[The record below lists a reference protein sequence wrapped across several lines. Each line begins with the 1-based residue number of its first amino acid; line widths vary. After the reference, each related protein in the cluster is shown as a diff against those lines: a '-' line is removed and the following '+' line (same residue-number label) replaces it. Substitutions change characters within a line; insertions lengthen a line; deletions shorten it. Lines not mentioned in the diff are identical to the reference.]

1 MRHKHV
7 DSTKATRKI
16 AAALVGTALAA
27 GLASCAK
34 PAPAHRPAASGK
46 QASAEA
52 APVITDAEARTLLS
66 DVTRKNNQANAALDS
81 TLLAEYEAESSY
93 RIDDAVYRIG
103 RVMDPQHK
111 DPIKAFEYTE
121 PVFSIP
127 RLTAYPQW
135 FLADAAMTGAK
146 KRCVLVFSREAAGQ
160 PWKVVSQ
167 ATLTDSVPA
176 LVKDAGGN
184 AVVAPEADGAK
195 LLAAPKDVAAAHAA
209 YLTGG
214 GSAPEAATFTPHKK
228 SDEIINDDALRKQL
242 LFVSR
247 KTGKIAPA
255 EKVTRNVTVE
265 PYPVRALQTADGGAL
280 VAYVTKWQL
289 TAEQPD
295 GLTKLK
301 GSDAALAG
309 RTDFDEKITIS
320 WLTQWLVVVP
330 PKAGGGKVTVVG
342 ADTGKESLV

>member
-1 MRHKHV
+1 V

-176 LVKDAGGN
+176 LVR
-184 AVVAPEADGAK
+184 
-195 LLAAPKDVAAAHAA
+195 
-209 YLTGG
+209 TR
-214 GSAPEAATFTPHKK
+214 AATPSSRRRPTGRSCWPRRRTWLRHTPP
-228 SDEIINDDALRKQL
+228 
-242 LFVSR
+242 
-247 KTGKIAPA
+247 T
-255 EKVTRNVTVE
+255 
-265 PYPVRALQTADGGAL
+265 
-280 VAYVTKWQL
+280 
-289 TAEQPD
+289 
-295 GLTKLK
+295 
-301 GSDAALAG
+301 
-309 RTDFDEKITIS
+309 
-320 WLTQWLVVVP
+320 
-330 PKAGGGKVTVVG
+330 
-342 ADTGKESLV
+342 